1 MSDQNTTKDVADE
14 RGINMEKNKLQKE
27 MEQLIDQAIAGDQ
40 AALERLLAGVQDM
53 VFNFSLRMLG
63 TIPDAE
69 DASQEIL
76 IKVMTHLSAFRRE
89 SSFSTWVF
97 RIAAN
102 HLKDYRKNMFSKFP
116 LSFEF
121 YGEDI
126 ASGKEKD
133 VPDLS
138 QGIEQAMLEEELKM
152 SCTNVMLQCLDQ
164 ESRCIFILGTMFQ
177 VDSRVAAEIL
187 GTTPEAYRKRLS
199 RVREKMAAF
208 MGEYCGLSGTGM
220 CSCRKR
226 INYAIASHRLNPMN
240 LEYSV
245 LSQGADEVVRQTKNA
260 MEKVDDL
267 TFVYSGMPFYRA
279 SEKAKDWMENFL
291 KSETFRK
298 IAEA

>member
-1 MSDQNTTKDVADE
+1 MDKNT
-14 RGINMEKNKLQKE
+14 LQKE
-27 MEQLIDQAIAGDQ
+27 MEQLIDNAIAGDK
-40 AALERLLAGVQDM
+40 AALEQLLTGVQDM

-76 IKVMTHLSAFRRE
+76 IRVMTHLSAFRRE

-102 HLKDYRKNMFSKFP
+102 HLKDYRKNMFSKYP

-126 ASGKEKD
+126 ASGREKD
-133 VPDLS
+133 VPDMS
-138 QGIEQAMLEEELKM
+138 QGIEQSILEEELKL
-152 SCTNVMLQCLDQ
+152 SCTNVMLQCLDR

-177 VDSRVAAEIL
+177 VDSRIAADIL
-187 GTTPEAYRKRLS
+187 GITPEAYRKRLS
-199 RVREKMAAF
+199 RVREKMASF

-220 CSCRKR
+220 CSCKKR
-226 INYAIASHRLNPMN
+226 INYAVASHRLNPGN
-240 LEYSV
+240 LEYSA
-245 LSQGADEVVRQTKNA
+245 LEHGSDEVIRDTKNA

-267 TFVYSGMPFYRA
+267 SFVYSAMPFYRA
-279 SEKAKDWMENFL
+279 SGKAREWMETFL
-291 KSETFRK
+291 QSDTFRK